1 MTKRP
6 LDRTKVRQS
15 VLLALFLVLVAL
27 QVLLSYE
34 VEEGFSMRQILTM
47 GVGIALYALFALS
60 LLGVYAARRREV
72 RAGRALALLQAEK
85 DALEQQLNERAQAE
99 QAQQEAEAQEGVQRD
114 ELVARLGAAEGPDLP
129 QEFFRIVAERW
140 QLVQGLL
147 FARQGD
153 DLYGVTHTYAYYAED
168 GGAKPFRNGETLTGQ
183 VVKERTPLYL
193 SDLPKSYRLVASGL
207 GRSAPKHLYIIPLV
221 DTEGQATGAVELA
234 FFCDLR
240 EVDQRLIANLAA
252 ELGLRY
258 KA

>member
-153 DLYGVTHTYAYYAED
+153 DLYGVTHTYAYYPERGDAHGP
-168 GGAKPFRNGETLTGQ
+168 GGEGARAA
-183 VVKERTPLYL
+183 
-193 SDLPKSYRLVASGL
+193 LPVRPPQELPPSGL
-207 GRSAPKHLYIIPLV
+207 G
-221 DTEGQATGAVELA
+221 TGAKRAEASVHHSASGYGRASDGGCGAGLFLRLA
-234 FFCDLR
+234 
-240 EVDQRLIANLAA
+240 
-252 ELGLRY
+252 
-258 KA
+258 